1 MLRIEAF
8 QVAELINVKKFK
20 AEFTG
25 KPFYASN
32 YEAFYAQEHDKY
44 IYVLN
49 YGVVVFAN
57 LSDVEKSN
65 FINFVRTYMDK
76 TVEGDFKEDL
86 LVEVDTERKLTFNYN
101 SLIVPKLDENVVRII
116 MLNTAQSV
124 ALELYEKLGYEIL
137 EGSSSFARELEKY
150 GRVRISRSDLLKFIG
165 RTLNIK
171 NSIIDNL
178 YVFNSPDVVWENEY
192 LEKLDHG
199 LRETFDINTRFREL
213 DYELRII
220 QDNLKLFTELLQNRE
235 STRLE
240 WIVILLILFE
250 VIDIIISKFLRLN
263 TLYSNSN
270 LFELG

>member
-8 QVAELINVKKFK
+8 QVAELINVKRFK

-32 YEAFYAQEHDKY
+32 YEAFYVQEHDKY

-65 FINFVRTYMDK
+65 FINFVRSYMDK
-76 TVEGDFKEDL
+76 PVEGEFKEDL

-101 SLIVPKLDENVVRII
+101 SLIVPKIDENVVRII

-137 EGSSSFARELEKY
+137 EGSSNFARELEKY
-150 GRVRISRSDLLKFIG
+150 GRVRISRSNLLKFIG

-213 DYELRII
+213 DYELRIV

-250 VIDIIISKFLRLN
+250 VLDIIISKFLD
-263 TLYSNSN
+263 
-270 LFELG
+270 

>member
-8 QVAELINVKKFK
+8 QVAELINVKRFK

-25 KPFYASN
+25 KPFFASN
-32 YEAFYAQEHDKY
+32 YEAFYVQEYDKF
-44 IYVLN
+44 IYVLK

-65 FINFVRTYMDK
+65 FINFVRSYMDK
-76 TVEGDFKEDL
+76 PVEGEFKEDL

-101 SLIVPKLDENVVRII
+101 SLIVPKIDENVVRII

-137 EGSSSFARELEKY
+137 EGSSNFARELEKY
-150 GRVRISRSDLLKFIG
+150 GRVRISRSNLLKFIG

-213 DYELRII
+213 DYELRIV

-250 VIDIIISKFLRLN
+250 VLDIIISKFLD
-263 TLYSNSN
+263 
-270 LFELG
+270 